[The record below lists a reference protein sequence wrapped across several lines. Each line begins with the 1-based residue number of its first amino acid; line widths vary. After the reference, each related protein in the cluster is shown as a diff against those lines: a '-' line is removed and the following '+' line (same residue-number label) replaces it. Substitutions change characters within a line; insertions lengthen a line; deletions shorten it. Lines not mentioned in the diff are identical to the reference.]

1 MALQALPL
9 RGPLRGSLTRQG
21 SLIGPSLRS
30 SGPPPGRD
38 TRPMTTTHTPA
49 PTTAEQRD
57 TPTRGQ
63 RVELAR
69 YPSDTGQRLL
79 IGQRIDG
86 IVHIFDEPAD
96 GDAPSFTVET
106 HLERNSELQALV
118 ADYLAKAKRLGYS
131 PMHGWY

>member
-1 MALQALPL
+1 
-9 RGPLRGSLTRQG
+9 
-21 SLIGPSLRS
+21 
-30 SGPPPGRD
+30 
-38 TRPMTTTHTPA
+38 MTTTLTPA
-49 PTTAEQRD
+49 PITNQQPS

-86 IVHIFDEPAD
+86 IVHVFDEPLD
-96 GDAPSFTVET
+96 TDAPSFTVET
-106 HLERNSELQALV
+106 GLTANSELQALV

>member
-1 MALQALPL
+1 
-9 RGPLRGSLTRQG
+9 
-21 SLIGPSLRS
+21 
-30 SGPPPGRD
+30 
-38 TRPMTTTHTPA
+38 MTTTLPA
-49 PTTAEQRD
+49 PTATSQPS

-69 YPSDTGQRLL
+69 YPSDTGERLL

-86 IVHIFDEPAD
+86 IVHVFDEPLA
-96 GDAPSFTVET
+96 GDAPTFTVET
-106 HLERNSELQALV
+106 GLERNSELQALI